1 MTKTVSVK
9 VKRKDSA
16 VKGKRTALFLQVI
29 YDRIMK
35 RAVLEMEVSENEW
48 QEETVREGSPRTGEA
63 CPIRPR
69 TSVKFK
75 PGKYLLQR
83 LNKR

>member
-48 QEETVREGSPRTGEA
+48 QEETVREGSPSHRRSMPHPPTH
-63 CPIRPR
+63 
-69 TSVKFK
+69 
-75 PGKYLLQR
+75 QR
-83 LNKR
+83 KV